1 DSIFIGG
8 KSVSGASSEL
18 IALKLDSDGEQT
30 YKYIGETTIDSE
42 NKMVKVLVD
51 ESNKLYLIA
60 NVVDTPNKASIT
72 RLLAS
77 GVIDDSY
84 PLDQYTLASTGD
96 TEVKSA
102 VFDTNNNIV
111 LVGMGNNKGMLAR
124 ILTDGTLDNTFGAS
138 GAGFYEAS
146 QCVSTHVFTS
156 IILQNDTQVVV
167 SSTCNDTNS
176 NNVSISKFNFVE
188 DGA

>member
-1 DSIFIGG
+1 
-8 KSVSGASSEL
+8 
-18 IALKLDSDGEQT
+18 
-30 YKYIGETTIDSE
+30 
-42 NKMVKVLVD
+42 MVKVLVD

-72 RLLAS
+72 RLFAS

-111 LVGMGNNKGMLAR
+111 LVG
-124 ILTDGTLDNTFGAS
+124 TLDNTFGAS
-138 GAGFYEAS
+138 GVGFYEAS

-176 NNVSISKFNFVE
+176 NNVSISKFNFE
-188 DGA
+188 ADGA